1 MGTKKGPAQGYAGPN
16 HRNAKKRSDRPCG
29 CAVARGAGREKSA
42 PGTRVALPTQGIA
55 YDAWCLTKQRSR
67 PSCARPAPIR
77 RSASGAPALAVK
89 VPACILASSS
99 SGCTRRVSH
108 MGAYGALDGGG
119 RAGARWKGAKTGR
132 YKGWRQPASAKFL
145 AFVSLLQS
153 FSPTC
158 RCRAAGGHENKK
170 EKSSTAQEGPRYDG
184 CKAERQQKQ
193 SEAACKVI
201 CTAA

>member
-1 MGTKKGPAQGYAGPN
+1 MGFYRLTLIAS
-16 HRNAKKRSDRPCG
+16 RRRLLLR
-29 CAVARGAGREKSA
+29 AVLGAVVLSIMVDG
-42 PGTRVALPTQGIA
+42 GF
-55 YDAWCLTKQRSR
+55 SR
-67 PSCARPAPIR
+67 DFAAE
-77 RSASGAPALAVK
+77 V
-89 VPACILASSS
+89 V
-99 SGCTRRVSH
+99 GCTRRVSH
-108 MGAYGALDGGG
+108 MGAYGALGGGG
-119 RAGARWKGAKTGR
+119 RAGAREGRKDGTLQRLASARGDHNHRPKTLR
-132 YKGWRQPASAKFL
+132 ISASAKFL

-153 FSPTC
+153 FSP